1 MNDSEPANKLSLEWF
16 KGGPDGRVALI
27 FDAKTWQ
34 VFETVANDREESA
47 EHMITRAVVHCLG
60 SIVEDN
66 MVLNRI
72 LRGSG

>member
-1 MNDSEPANKLSLEWF
+1 MQTNKLSLEWL
-16 KGGPDGRVALI
+16 KGDPDGRVALI

-34 VFETVANDREESA
+34 TFQTIADGREESA
-47 EHMITRAVVHCLG
+47 EHMITRAVVNCLG

-66 MVLNRI
+66 MTLNRI

>member
-1 MNDSEPANKLSLEWF
+1 MSDTEPANKLSLEWL
-16 KGGPDGRVALI
+16 KGHPDGRVALI
-27 FDAKTWQ
+27 FDARTWQ
-34 VFETVANDREESA
+34 VFEAVANGREESA
-47 EHMITRAVVHCLG
+47 EHMITRAVVNCLG